1 MDILRYNGG
10 AVNSEREQGFS
21 RRGEPIEVRMERSLV
36 RIRAE
41 MPEQTAHVLITEPWF
56 LTLPVLGAVAEG
68 KLPEWWMPRYHPITG
83 AIYTTRWGE
92 PSMEVTPEGKKKVLR
107 AGEFEI
113 LRQPEY
119 RKNIN
124 LAALPKSWTIARLI
138 PQKVWGGIEMAMR
151 QQDEIRDASR
161 AGTGTDQIQ
170 VEELFA
176 AMRGLS
182 RKYVRG
188 EVTKENLQ
196 DLAEQT
202 QALLKREGVLSAK
215 DQFLQDLKEALT
227 LVFQEDSIGRIINPL
242 VARMRLYRAMRDLT
256 KREVKTWLSRR
267 KSNKV
272 FNLLYVE
279 REDERSSLADVQEA
293 VVEVGKHPVLSDTIF
308 RSRPDSIFDEDITEI
323 RRVLKGIGQTL
334 QSVRVAPYLL
344 PAKLADVMLRSNQ
357 FRKKWEEQRLRK
369 ILEVGGVGGEMERP
383 SVEDLIMQRNAFEA
397 AKRLRHAYSLLDSA
411 LTDPDNLV
419 FTL

>member
-1 MDILRYNGG
+1 MLRYNGG

-56 LTLPVLGAVAEG
+56 LDLPVLGSVPEG
-68 KLPEWWMPRYHPITG
+68 KLPEWWMPRYDSING
-83 AIYTTRWGE
+83 AVYTTRWGE
-92 PSMEVTPEGKKKVLR
+92 ALTKETPEGRKEVVEAER
-107 AGEFEI
+107 FVI
-113 LRQPEY
+113 LRQPKY
-119 RKNIN
+119 RKNVS
-124 LAALPKSWTIARLI
+124 LTTLPKSWTIGRLI
-138 PQKVWGGIEMAMR
+138 PQKVWDGIEAAMR
-151 QQDEIRDASR
+151 QQYEIKEASR
-161 AGTGTDQIQ
+161 GGVGTDQIQ

-176 AMRGLS
+176 AIRGLS
-182 RKYVRG
+182 QKYVRG

-196 DLAEQT
+196 DMAEQT
-202 QALLKREGVLSAK
+202 QALLEREGVLSAK

-227 LVFQEDSIGRIINPL
+227 LAFQEDSRGRFNPL
-242 VARMRLYRAMRDLT
+242 AARMRLYRAMRNLT
-256 KREVKTWLSRR
+256 KREVETWLTRR

-279 REDERSSLADVQEA
+279 REDERSSLTDVQEA
-293 VVEVGKHPVLSDTIF
+293 VVEVGEHPVLSDTIF

-323 RRVLKGIGQTL
+323 RRVFKGIGQTL

-369 ILEVGGVGGEMERP
+369 ILEVGGVEGEMERP

-397 AKRLRHAYSLLDSA
+397 AKRLRNVYNLLDSA
-411 LTDPDNLV
+411 LSRNLV

>member
-56 LTLPVLGAVAEG
+56 LDLPVLGSVPEG
-68 KLPEWWMPRYHPITG
+68 KLPEWWMPRYDSING
-83 AIYTTRWGE
+83 AVYTTRWGE
-92 PSMEVTPEGKKKVLR
+92 ALTKETPEGRKEVVEAEKFV
-107 AGEFEI
+107 I
-113 LRQPEY
+113 LRQPKY
-119 RKNIN
+119 RKNVS
-124 LAALPKSWTIARLI
+124 LTTLPKSWTIGRLI
-138 PQKVWGGIEMAMR
+138 PQKVWDGIEAAMR
-151 QQDEIRDASR
+151 QQYEIKEASR
-161 AGTGTDQIQ
+161 GGVGTDQIQ

-176 AMRGLS
+176 AIRGLS
-182 RKYVRG
+182 QKYVRG

-196 DLAEQT
+196 DMAEQT
-202 QALLKREGVLSAK
+202 QALLEREGVLSAK

-227 LVFQEDSIGRIINPL
+227 LAFQEDSRGRFNPL
-242 VARMRLYRAMRDLT
+242 AARMRLYRAMRNLT
-256 KREVKTWLSRR
+256 KREVETWLTRR

-279 REDERSSLADVQEA
+279 REDERSSLTDVREA

-308 RSRPDSIFDEDITEI
+308 RYRPESIFDEDITEI

-369 ILEVGGVGGEMERP
+369 ILEVGGVEGEMERP

-397 AKRLRHAYSLLDSA
+397 AKRLRNVYNLLDSA
-411 LTDPDNLV
+411 LSRNLV

>member
-10 AVNSEREQGFS
+10 AVNREREQGFS

-56 LTLPVLGAVAEG
+56 LDLPVLGSVPEG
-68 KLPEWWMPRYHPITG
+68 KLPEWWMPRYDSING
-83 AIYTTRWGE
+83 AVYTTRWGE
-92 PSMEVTPEGKKKVLR
+92 ALTKETPEGRKEVVEAER
-107 AGEFEI
+107 FVI
-113 LRQPEY
+113 LRQPKY
-119 RKNIN
+119 RKNVS
-124 LAALPKSWTIARLI
+124 LTTLPKSWTIGRLI
-138 PQKVWGGIEMAMR
+138 PQKVWDGIEAAMR
-151 QQDEIRDASR
+151 QQYEIKEASR
-161 AGTGTDQIQ
+161 GGVGTDQIQ

-176 AMRGLS
+176 AIRGLS
-182 RKYVRG
+182 QKYVRG

-196 DLAEQT
+196 DMAEQT
-202 QALLKREGVLSAK
+202 QALLEREGVLSAK

-227 LVFQEDSIGRIINPL
+227 LAFQEDSRGRFNPL
-242 VARMRLYRAMRDLT
+242 AARMRLYRAMRDLT
-256 KREVKTWLSRR
+256 KREVETWLTRR

-279 REDERSSLADVQEA
+279 REDERSSLTDVREA

-308 RSRPDSIFDEDITEI
+308 RSRPESIFDEDITEI

-357 FRKKWEEQRLRK
+357 FRKKWEKQRLRK
-369 ILEVGGVGGEMERP
+369 ILEVGGVEGEMERP
-383 SVEDLIMQRNAFEA
+383 SVEDLIMQRDAFEA
-397 AKRLRHAYSLLDSA
+397 AKRLHNIYNLLDSA
-411 LTDPDNLV
+411 LTGNLV